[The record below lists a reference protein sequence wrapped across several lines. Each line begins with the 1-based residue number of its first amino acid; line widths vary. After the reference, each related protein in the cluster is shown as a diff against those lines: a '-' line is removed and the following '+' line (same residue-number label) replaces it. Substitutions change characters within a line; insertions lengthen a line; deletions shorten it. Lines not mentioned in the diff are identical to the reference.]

1 MPPQTPFLSVI
12 FVSFY
17 PLHDFYIDVEVGWHV
32 IALYNN
38 LEKHIFKIKSEFER
52 YGKQKSCQKYQL
64 NILYDIPNGYLQSII
79 AANQF
84 FTKFYEFHFT
94 LGKNLHTFGL

>member
-12 FVSFY
+12 FVSFH

-38 LEKHIFKIKSEFER
+38 LGEYISKISSEFER

-64 NILYDIPNGYLQSII
+64 NILSEISIRYL
-79 AANQF
+79 
-84 FTKFYEFHFT
+84 
-94 LGKNLHTFGL
+94 